1 MLDQHTSDNW
11 NPVFWKELHLMRE
24 NRMLFTMP
32 LIAACFEVM
41 CLVGLYYIRLPKE
54 IGDDFIASFS
64 EESMVFW
71 FYCGMGVICMLWIL
85 TQIYRTTSQERMV
98 EGLDPLL
105 GTRLTPIRTLS
116 GKAASVL
123 GCVLVCSVMELPF
136 FLYAG
141 RLSAADWLRLVTLF
155 GCSMAAGIW
164 VVMVGSI
171 PRPAGKQGGIGL
183 AQIAGW
189 VPLVPL
195 VGCYLR
201 EAFALCGKAYV
212 VTNDDSWR
220 RSLMILLCAVALA
233 FFAFCLGLALLRN
246 TRQERAWSWRLCIL
260 VLWLVLPNLLW
271 LVAVTPSSRDYKD
284 WRDMQAAMGFVF
296 VAITAGLSTFER
308 LTPSRRTLQQG
319 NVNPMLKLL
328 SLPFRSGVG
337 PGMSLAWIM
346 FLASSVLA
354 PEPYRK
360 IETDY
365 ILSTAVVLQAISAY
379 LLLYSPLV
387 ALLAEHFGFKRE
399 AGCGVVFALACF
411 LPIFAMING
420 VPGLARPSPFYPLF
434 LASERTDDGTGLTIT
449 IITVALLAVVPSTI
463 ALFYYCSKYFRSNR

>member
-1 MLDQHTSDNW
+1 MLDQHTSDKW
-11 NPVFWKELHLMRE
+11 NPVLWKELHLMRE
-24 NRMLFTMP
+24 NRMLFVMP
-32 LIAACFEVM
+32 MIAACLGVM

-54 IGDDFIASFS
+54 IEEGFFASFS
-64 EESMVFW
+64 EESMGFL
-71 FYCGMGVICMLWIL
+71 FYCGMGVICILWIF

-116 GKAASVL
+116 GKVAAVL
-123 GCVLVCSVMELPF
+123 GCVLVCSVLELPF

-155 GCSMAAGIW
+155 GCSLTAGIW

-171 PRPAGKQGGIGL
+171 PRPAGKQGSVGL

-189 VPLVPL
+189 VVLVPL

-201 EAFALCGKAYV
+201 EAFSLCGKAFMV
-212 VTNDDSWR
+212 INDDSWR
-220 RSLMILLCAVALA
+220 RSLMVLLCTVALA

-260 VLWLVLPNLLW
+260 ALWLILPSLLW
-271 LVAVTPSSRDYKD
+271 LVAVPTRERNLTG
-284 WRDMQAAMGFVF
+284 WRDMQAAMGFSF
-296 VAITAGLSTFER
+296 AAITAGFSTFER
-308 LTPSRRTLQQG
+308 LIPSRRTLQQG
-319 NVNPMLKLL
+319 NVNPILKLL

-337 PGMSLAWIM
+337 PGMSMAWII

-354 PEPYRK
+354 PEPIVK
-360 IETDY
+360 FETAY
-365 ILSTAVVLQAISAY
+365 SVSAAVVLQAISAY

-399 AGCGVVFALACF
+399 TGCGVVFALTCF
-411 LPIFAMING
+411 LPIFATING
-420 VPGLARPSPFYPLF
+420 VPGLACASPFYPLF
-434 LASERTDDGTGLTIT
+434 LANDRTDDGTGLIIT
-449 IITVALLAVVPSTI
+449 VITVALLAVVPSTI
-463 ALFYYCSKYFRSNR
+463 ALYYYCSKYFAGKK

>member
-54 IGDDFIASFS
+54 IEDSFFASFS
-64 EESMVFW
+64 EESMGFL
-71 FYCGMGVICMLWIL
+71 FYCGMGVICIVWIL

-116 GKAASVL
+116 GKVSAVL
-123 GCVLVCSVMELPF
+123 GCVLVCSVLELPF

-141 RLSAADWLRLVTLF
+141 RLSASDWLRLVTLF
-155 GCSMAAGIW
+155 SCSLAAGIW

-171 PRPAGKQGGIGL
+171 PRPVGKQGGVGL

-189 VPLVPL
+189 VALVPL

-233 FFAFCLGLALLRN
+233 FFAYCLGLALLRN

-260 VLWLVLPNLLW
+260 VLWLILPSLLW
-271 LVAVTPSSRDYKD
+271 LVVPISVRDFAA
-284 WRDMQAAMGFVF
+284 WRDIQAALGFVF
-296 VAITAGLSTFER
+296 AAITAGFSTFER
-308 LTPSRRTLQQG
+308 LAPSRRTLQQG
-319 NVNPMLKLL
+319 KVNPILKLL

-337 PGMSLAWIM
+337 PGMSMAWIL

-360 IETDY
+360 IETAY
-365 ILSTAVVLQAISAY
+365 IISVAVVLQAISAY

-387 ALLAEHFGFKRE
+387 ALLAEHLGFKRE
-399 AGCGVVFALACF
+399 TGCGVAFALTCV

-420 VPGLARPSPFYPLF
+420 VPGLACASPFYPLF

-449 IITVALLAVVPSTI
+449 VITVALLAVVPSTI
-463 ALFYYCSKYFRSNR
+463 AVFQYSSKYFGERA